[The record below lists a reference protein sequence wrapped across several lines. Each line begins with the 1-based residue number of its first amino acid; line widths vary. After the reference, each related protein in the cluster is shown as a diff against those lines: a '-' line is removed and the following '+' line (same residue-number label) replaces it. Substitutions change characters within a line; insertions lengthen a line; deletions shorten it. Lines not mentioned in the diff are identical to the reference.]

1 MRQHI
6 KELSAVTK
14 IRALDSIV
22 YSILLF
28 CLSTFFSVASA
39 QRTGHMGVVVISHG
53 APIPMWNETIIKFV
67 SSVKSPYPLEVAF
80 LDFDEERTLAKSVKR
95 LEEKGVNEV
104 LVIHLS
110 PSSYSS
116 HHEEI
121 HYLVGLRKDLGIYT
135 ETAGKPLQTNAQFVV
150 SPCMDDHPLI
160 IEILKEYTKEL
171 SQDPTKESLIIVG
184 HGPVEEV
191 ENIMWVRQ
199 LKRIGREITKM
210 MRFREVVCMTLRTD
224 SADLIREQAEADLK
238 ETALRLSAQGKVIVV
253 IYALGG
259 GMLQNEVK
267 YILNGVPSFAIS
279 QKGIISHPN
288 AVKWIENT
296 IKKGMNQQ
304 IVPPINRKWTIMD
317 RETGKPIGT
326 HRYGLL

>member
-1 MRQHI
+1 M
-6 KELSAVTK
+6 TK
-14 IRALDSIV
+14 INVSYYFIV
-22 YSILLF
+22 VILLVI
-28 CLSTFFSVASA
+28 FFSMSPLCSATSA
-39 QRTGHMGVVVISHG
+39 QKTGHMGVVVISHG
-53 APIPMWNETIIKFV
+53 APIPMWNETIIKSI

-80 LDFDEERTLAKSVKR
+80 FDYDEERTLAKSVKR

-121 HYLVGLRKDLGIYT
+121 RYLIGLRKDFGIYT
-135 ETAGKPLQTNAQFVV
+135 ETAGKPLQSNAQFVV

-160 IEILKEYTKEL
+160 VEILKEYTKEL
-171 SQDPTKESLIIVG
+171 SQDPMEESLILLG

-224 SADLIREQAEADLK
+224 SADLIREQAETDLK
-238 ETALRLSAQGKVIVV
+238 ETALRLSAQGKVIIV

-267 YILNGVPSFAIS
+267 YILNGVPSVAIS

-288 AVKWIENT
+288 AVKWIEDT
-296 IKKGMNQQ
+296 IRKGMNQPA
-304 IVPPINRKWTIMD
+304 VPPINRKWSIMD
-317 RETGKPIGT
+317 RETGKPMGT
-326 HRYGLL
+326 HHYGLL